1 MDPQQHLASILGPDP
16 TPFETLISHLMTS
29 SNEQRSQAESLF
41 NLCKQ
46 TDPNTLV
53 TKLVNLLE
61 HSPHLEARAM
71 SAILLR
77 KQLTQDELALWNSVS
92 ESTRLRVKNG
102 LLTCITKEMNKSI
115 IKKLCDTISELAANV
130 VSDNGWPELLPFM
143 FNCVTSEDFRLIES
157 ALLIFAQLAQFV
169 GESLIPHIT
178 HLHGVFGKCLGN
190 VGSADVRIAALSA
203 VINFIQCLE
212 SGNDRDRFQD
222 LLPGMMLCLTEAL
235 NGGNEATA
243 QEALEL
249 LIELAGTEPR
259 FLRRQLVEVVG
270 SMLQIAEAESLEEGT
285 RHLAIEFVI
294 TLAEARERAPGM
306 MRKLPQFIS
315 RLFAILMRMLLDIE
329 DEAAWHS
336 AENEDEDAGESS
348 NYSVGQECLDRL
360 AIALG
365 GNTIV
370 PVASEQLPAY
380 LAAPEWQKHLA
391 ALVALAQI
399 AEGCSKVMIKNLEQV
414 VSMVL
419 NSFQDP
425 HPRVR
430 WAAINAIGQLSTDL
444 GPDLQVNYHA
454 RVLPALASAMDDFQN
469 PRVQAHAASAVL
481 NFSENCTP
489 DILTPYLDG
498 IVSKLL
504 VLLQN
509 GKQMV
514 QEGAL
519 TALASVADSSQE
531 QFQKYYDAVMPYLK
545 AILIN
550 ANDKA
555 NRMLRAKAMECIS
568 LVGMAVGKDKFRD
581 DAKQVMEVL
590 MSLQGVQMETDD
602 PTTSYMLQAWA
613 RLCKCLGQDFLPY
626 MAVVMPPLLQSA
638 QLKPDV
644 IITSADSDN
653 ELESDDESMETITLG
668 DKRIGIKTSVLEEKA
683 TACNMLC
690 CYADELKEG
699 FFPWID
705 QVAPIL
711 VPLLKFYF
719 HEEVRKAA
727 VSAMPDLLRSSK
739 LAIEK
744 GLAQGRDGT
753 YLKQLSDYIVP
764 ALVEAL
770 HKEPDTEIIANM
782 LDALSECLQISGPL
796 LDENQVRSIVDEI
809 KQVITASSSRKGER
823 AERTKAEDFDAEE
836 GELLKEENEQEE
848 EVFDQVGEVLGTL
861 VKAFKASFLPFFDE
875 LSTYLMPMLGKDKT
889 AEERRIA
896 ICIFDDVAEQCGVAA
911 LRYYDTYLPFLLE
924 ACNDENSDVR
934 QAAVYGLGVCAE
946 HGGSVIKPLIG
957 EALSRLNS
965 VIRHPN
971 ALHPD
976 NVMAYDNA
984 VSALGKVCHFHR
996 DSIDS
1001 AQVIPAWLNCLPI
1014 KGDVIE
1020 AKAVHELLS
1029 VMVERSDA
1037 ELLGP
1042 NNQYLPKIVSIF
1054 AEILCA
1060 GKELASDQT
1069 ISRIINLLRQ
1079 LQQTLPPAT
1088 LASTWSALQPQQQLA
1103 LQSILQE
1110 DAWELLRKHSKWDT
1124 HAHAPVDLT
1133 EDEVLVEG
1141 SSSSSQFGDIMTNE
1155 LRLKRE
1161 AAEAALE
1168 VAKEKD
1174 RTVMRL
1180 EEMKFLAI
1188 STKDLSDDDAYF
1200 IEEQKRSIRAKY
1212 NLYRNPGNNPG
1223 GSR

>member
-1 MDPQQHLASILGPDP
+1 MDPQVQQAQLAAILGADP
-16 TPFETLISHLMTS
+16 APFETLISHLMSS
-29 SNEQRSQAESLF
+29 SNDQRSQAELLF

-46 TDPNTLV
+46 TDPNSLFL
-53 TKLVNLLE
+53 KLGQMLQM
-61 HSPHLEARAM
+61 SPHMEARAM

-77 KQLTQDELALWNSVS
+77 KQLTQDDSLIWN
-92 ESTRLRVKNG
+92 RLSPATQSSLKSI
-102 LLTCITKEMNKSI
+102 LLTCVQQEEAKTIM
-115 IKKLCDTISELAANV
+115 KKLCDTVSELASV
-130 VSDNGWPELLPFM
+130 ILPDNGWPELLPFM
-143 FNCVTSEDFRLIES
+143 FQCVSSDSVKLQES
-157 ALLIFAQLAQFV
+157 AFLIFAQLSQYI
-169 GESLIPHIT
+169 GETLIPHIK
-178 HLHGVFGKCLGN
+178 HLHGVFLQCLTTS
-190 VGSADVRIAALSA
+190 GSADVRIAALSA
-203 VINFIQCLE
+203 VINFIQCLS
-212 SGNDRDRFQD
+212 SGDRDRFQD
-222 LLPGMMLCLTEAL
+222 LLPAMMRTLTEAL
-235 NGGNEATA
+235 NGGQEATA

-270 SMLQIAEAESLEEGT
+270 SMLQIAEAETLEEGT

-315 RLFAILMRMLLDIE
+315 RLFGILLQMLLDIE
-329 DEAAWHS
+329 DEPAWHT
-336 AENEDEDAGESS
+336 AENEDEDTGESS

-380 LAAPEWQKHLA
+380 LAAPEWQKHHA
-391 ALVALAQI
+391 ALIALAQI

-414 VSMVL
+414 VTMVL

-430 WAAINAIGQLSTDL
+430 WAAINAIGQLATDL
-444 GPDLQVNYHA
+444 GPDLQFQYHQ
-454 RVLPALASAMDDFQN
+454 RVLPALAAAMDDFNN

-531 QFQKYYDAVMPYLK
+531 HFQKYYDAVMPYLK
-545 AILIN
+545 TILVN

-568 LVGMAVGKDKFRD
+568 LVGMAVGKEKFRD

-590 MSLQGVQMETDD
+590 MSLQGSQMETDD

-626 MAVVMPPLLQSA
+626 MSVVMPPLLQSA

-644 IITSADSDN
+644 VITSADSDN
-653 ELESDDESMETITLG
+653 EIDESDDESMETITLG

-699 FFPWID
+699 FYPWID
-705 QVAPIL
+705 QVAPTL

-727 VSAMPDLLRSSK
+727 VSAMPELLRSAK

-744 GLAQGRDGT
+744 GLAQGRNES
-753 YLKQLSDYIVP
+753 YIKQLSDYIVTS
-764 ALVEAL
+764 LVEAL
-770 HKEPDTEIIANM
+770 HKEPDTEICASM
-782 LDALSECLQISGPL
+782 LDALNECIQVSGPL

-809 KQVITASSSRKGER
+809 KQVITASSSRKTER

-848 EVFDQVGEVLGTL
+848 EVFDQIGEILGTL
-861 VKAFKASFLPFFDE
+861 IKTFKASFLPFFDE
-875 LSTYLMPMLGKDKT
+875 MSSYLMPMWGKDKT

-896 ICIFDDVAEQCGVAA
+896 ICIFDDVAEQCREAA
-911 LRYYDTYLPFLLE
+911 LKYYDTYLPFLLE

-946 HGGSVIKPLIG
+946 YGGSVIKPLIG
-957 EALSRLNS
+957 EALSRLNA

-971 ALHPD
+971 ALQSE

-984 VSALGKVCHFHR
+984 VSALGKICQFHR

-1001 AQVIPAWLNCLPI
+1001 TQIVPAWLSCLPI

-1020 AKAVHELLS
+1020 AKVVHELLCS
-1029 VMVERSDA
+1029 MVERSDVK
-1037 ELLGP
+1037 LLGP
-1042 NNQYLPKIVSIF
+1042 NNQYLPKIVSVF
-1054 AEILCA
+1054 AEILSA
-1060 GKELASDQT
+1060 GKDLAT
-1069 ISRIINLLRQ
+1069 ETTLSRIVNLLRQ

-1088 LASTWSALQPQQQLA
+1088 FAATWASLQPQQQLA
-1103 LQSILQE
+1103 IQSY
-1110 DAWELLRKHSKWDT
+1110 
-1124 HAHAPVDLT
+1124 LT
-1133 EDEVLVEG
+1133 
-1141 SSSSSQFGDIMTNE
+1141 S
-1155 LRLKRE
+1155 
-1161 AAEAALE
+1161 
-1168 VAKEKD
+1168 
-1174 RTVMRL
+1174 
-1180 EEMKFLAI
+1180 
-1188 STKDLSDDDAYF
+1188 
-1200 IEEQKRSIRAKY
+1200 
-1212 NLYRNPGNNPG
+1212 
-1223 GSR
+1223 